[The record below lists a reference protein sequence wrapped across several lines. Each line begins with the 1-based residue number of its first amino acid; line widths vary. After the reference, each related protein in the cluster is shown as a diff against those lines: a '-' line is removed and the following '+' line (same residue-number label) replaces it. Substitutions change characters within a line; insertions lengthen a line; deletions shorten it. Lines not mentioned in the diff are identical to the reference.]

1 MRYFNLTQHT
11 EPREMFMGD
20 RKVSIS
26 ALEKVAREITKEQ
39 AGIKPPWG
47 SGNISVD
54 ENGNWQWMACD
65 HDTSG

>member
-1 MRYFNLTQHT
+1 
-11 EPREMFMGD
+11 MFMGD